1 MAPSIP
7 INYTGLRESKKFSKR
22 SSGDLMGK
30 TRKVSKGNSIGF
42 VPDFRH
48 AVETVAESEGF
59 GNSGR
64 GDVEVTASQ
73 DPCAPN
79 RKCIGL
85 NVGFNR
91 SFVPINHVCL
101 SKMSPLERRDLGI
114 RLRSELEKVTKLQ
127 REIDSFALNA
137 IAHPPANIEVHTYQY
152 GPKGGHAV
160 MENLPLSTN
169 DELMVSRKKKCP
181 SGRNGPRTKGG
192 PATANRNGSVKQS
205 LTQNTGFVMLMK
217 QCDTL
222 LTRLMAHPQSWVFNE
237 PVDIVKHN
245 IPDYF
250 DVIKHPM
257 DLGTIQSK
265 LLTNQYSNPKD
276 FAADVRLTFKN
287 AMTYNPIGHAV
298 HIMADTM
305 GKFFEMRWKP
315 IEKKILSMVDSSTAS
330 KSGVIETE
338 SAYLPPTKK
347 QKTTSVENNVKREK
361 DKRVMSDDEKQKLGA
376 DLEELLAEL
385 PDNIISFLKESS
397 SNCSQVSEDE
407 IEIEIDTFSDENLFT
422 LRKLLDD
429 LLLEKH
435 KKQTTLEPCKIEM
448 QKEPGFNSSSIQP
461 CTDNEPADDDVDI
474 GINDPPPASSCPPVK
489 TDEIVTQRNNK
500 CSSSRSSD
508 NVLGSSSS
516 AFLCYATDPNTV
528 GIKVQIMKKKLR
540 CSLRAQIL
548 LKRDYPGLCFLKR
561 DKKLTSN
568 YTDSGSSASE
578 LDGDKNSVLAST
590 VTGIADSKIK
600 QKECDQRDPS
610 LGDFLNGNG
619 EQHTELNPSS
629 VEPHCHR
636 EGESTPQ
643 ERQVSPDKLYRAALL
658 RGRFADII
666 IKAQENSIEKGE
678 RPDPEKLKRE
688 RDEIE
693 RRRKE
698 EKARLQAEAK
708 AAEAARKKA
717 EVEAAAEAK
726 RKRELEREAAR
737 QALLKMEKT
746 VEINES
752 SQFMEDL
759 EMFRSAQDE
768 PLQSFMEA
776 ASPENSINGLG
787 SFKFQASSN
796 PLEQLGLYMK
806 NDEEEEEID
815 PQSNLDALN
824 DPEEGEID

>member
-1 MAPSIP
+1 MCTEIKFMAPTIP
-7 INYTGLRESKKFSKR
+7 INYTGQRESKKFSKR
-22 SSGDLMGK
+22 RSGDLMGK
-30 TRKVSKGNSIGF
+30 TRKVSKGNSIGL

-64 GDVEVTASQ
+64 GDVEVTTSQ
-73 DPCAPN
+73 DPCVTN
-79 RKCIGL
+79 RTCIGL
-85 NVGFNR
+85 NVGGFDR
-91 SFVPINHVCL
+91 SFVPINHMCL
-101 SKMSPLERRDLGI
+101 SKMSPLERRELGI

-127 REIDSFALNA
+127 REISFTLNS
-137 IAHPPANIEVHTYQY
+137 IAQPPANIDVHTYQY
-152 GPKGGHAV
+152 GPNGGHAA
-160 MENLPLSTN
+160 MGNLPLSTN
-169 DELMVSRKKKCP
+169 DELMASRKKKCP
-181 SGRNGPRTKGG
+181 SGINGPRTKGG
-192 PATANRNGSVKQS
+192 PVTANRNGSVKQS
-205 LTQNTGFVMLMK
+205 LTQNTGFVVLMK
-217 QCDTL
+217 QCDAL
-222 LTRLMAHPQSWVFNE
+222 LTRLMAHPQGWVFNE

-257 DLGTIQSK
+257 DLGTVQSK

-276 FAADVRLTFKN
+276 FSADVRLIFKN

-305 GKFFEMRWKP
+305 SKFFEMRWKP
-315 IEKKILSMVDSSTAS
+315 IEKKIMSMVDSSTAS
-330 KSGVIETE
+330 KSSVIETE

-347 QKTTSVENNVKREK
+347 QKTTYAENNVKEK

-376 DLEELLAEL
+376 DLEELLEEL

-397 SNCSQVSEDE
+397 SNCNQVSEDE

-429 LLLEKH
+429 LLLEKQ

-461 CTDNEPADDDVDI
+461 CAADEDVDI

-489 TDEIVTQRNNK
+489 TDENVNRMKNK

-508 NVLGSSSS
+508 NVSGSSSS
-516 AFLCYATDPNTV
+516 D
-528 GIKVQIMKKKLR
+528 
-540 CSLRAQIL
+540 
-548 LKRDYPGLCFLKR
+548 
-561 DKKLTSN
+561 
-568 YTDSGSSASE
+568 TDSGSSASK
-578 LDGDKNSVLAST
+578 LDGDKSLVLASI
-590 VTGIADSKIK
+590 VNGIADPKIK
-600 QKECDQRDPS
+600 EKERDPMDPS
-610 LGDFLNGNG
+610 VEDFLNGNG

-629 VEPHCHR
+629 VEPRCHQ
-636 EGESTPQ
+636 EGESASP

-666 IKAQENSIEKGE
+666 IKAQENSVEKGE

-708 AAEAARKKA
+708 AAELARKKSEA
-717 EVEAAAEAK
+717 KAAAEAR

-768 PLQSFMEA
+768 PLQSFIQA
-776 ASPENSINGLG
+776 ASPENTINGLG

-806 NDEEEEEID
+806 NDEEEEEIE
-815 PQSNLDALN
+815 PQSSLDALN

>member
-30 TRKVSKGNSIGF
+30 TRKVSKGNSTGF

-79 RKCIGL
+79 RKCIDL
-85 NVGFNR
+85 NVGFDR

-114 RLRSELEKVTKLQ
+114 RLRSELEKVMKLQ

-192 PATANRNGSVKQS
+192 PVTANRTGSVKQS

-257 DLGTIQSK
+257 DLGTVQSK

-305 GKFFEMRWKP
+305 SKFFEMRWKP

-429 LLLEKH
+429 LLLEKQ
-435 KKQTTLEPCKIEM
+435 KKQTLEPCKIEM

-461 CTDNEPADDDVDI
+461 CTDNEPADEDVDI

-508 NVLGSSSS
+508 NVPGSSSS
-516 AFLCYATDPNTV
+516 D
-528 GIKVQIMKKKLR
+528 
-540 CSLRAQIL
+540 
-548 LKRDYPGLCFLKR
+548 
-561 DKKLTSN
+561 
-568 YTDSGSSASE
+568 TDSGSSSSE

-610 LGDFLNGNG
+610 LGDFFNGNG

-717 EVEAAAEAK
+717 EAEAAAEAK

>member
-1 MAPSIP
+1 MAPTIP
-7 INYTGLRESKKFSKR
+7 INYKGLKESKKFSKR
-22 SSGDLMGK
+22 FGDLMGK

-42 VPDFRH
+42 VPDFWH
-48 AVETVAESEGF
+48 AVETVAESEDF
-59 GNSGR
+59 ANSGR

-85 NVGFNR
+85 NVGGFDR

-127 REIDSFALNA
+127 REIDSFALNS

-152 GPKGGHAV
+152 GPKEGHAV
-160 MENLPLSTN
+160 MGNLPLSAN
-169 DELMVSRKKKCP
+169 DELMASRKKKCP
-181 SGRNGPRTKGG
+181 SGRNGPHTKGR
-192 PATANRNGSVKQS
+192 PVTANKNGSVKQS

-257 DLGTIQSK
+257 DLGTVQSK
-265 LLTNQYSNPKD
+265 LLRNQYSNPKD

-305 GKFFEMRWKP
+305 SKFFEMRWKP
-315 IEKKILSMVDSSTAS
+315 IEKKIMSMVDSSTAS

-347 QKTTSVENNVKREK
+347 QKITSVENNVNREK
-361 DKRVMSDDEKQKLGA
+361 DKRVMSDGEKQKLGA
-376 DLEELLAEL
+376 DLEELLADL
-385 PDNIISFLKESS
+385 PDNIINFLKESS

-407 IEIEIDTFSDENLFT
+407 IEIEIDTFSDENLLT

-429 LLLEKH
+429 LLLEKQ
-435 KKQTTLEPCKIEM
+435 KKQTTLEPCKLEM
-448 QKEPGFNSSSIQP
+448 QKEPGFNSSSIQSCP
-461 CTDNEPADDDVDI
+461 DNEPADEDVDI

-489 TDEIVTQRNNK
+489 TDEIVTLRNNK

-508 NVLGSSSS
+508 NVSGSASS
-516 AFLCYATDPNTV
+516 D
-528 GIKVQIMKKKLR
+528 
-540 CSLRAQIL
+540 
-548 LKRDYPGLCFLKR
+548 
-561 DKKLTSN
+561 
-568 YTDSGSSASE
+568 TDSGSSASE

-600 QKECDQRDPS
+600 QKERDQRDPS

-636 EGESTPQ
+636 EGESAPQ

-717 EVEAAAEAK
+717 EAEAAAEAK

-768 PLQSFMEA
+768 PSQSFMEA

-806 NDEEEEEID
+806 NDEEEEEIE